1 MLTEKEIK
9 IIDEIVKNAGL
20 RTGLTHYKFKIEI
33 RCAESKKRLKG
44 LKFK

>member
-1 MLTEKEIK
+1 MLNEEEIK
-9 IIDEIVKNAGL
+9 IINEIIKNAGL
-20 RTGLTHYKFKIEI
+20 RKGLTHYKFKIEI